1 VDANL
6 PVYIAADAVDHLVQ
20 FCHEHQ
26 MRHFMLVADQNTYR
40 VLGRR
45 VEETLRGEG
54 FDVKS
59 VVLTG
64 EEIIPDE
71 YFIMQVL
78 LKADRVER
86 VYIAVGSGVITDITR
101 FASHRTRTVFISV
114 PTAPSVDGFTSV
126 GAPLVIGHW
135 KQTVPA
141 HPPVAVFGDET
152 TLRQAP
158 RPMIAAGFGDMLGK
172 YTSLADWKMGNILWD
187 EPYNEEVAQRGY
199 RALHNCSSHAA
210 EIGRAEPEGICLQM
224 FGLAETGLCMVAVDS
239 SRPAGGSEHHISH
252 FLEMKLMREGRKPIF
267 HGAKV
272 GVACTMVARHY
283 EQIRRMSREDVAARL
298 AGIPI
303 PTREAEVAD
312 IRAGLGP
319 LAEQAIVEQAPFLN
333 LGQAG
338 HARLRQRILDRWDEV
353 QAVAAT
359 VPSEAELKS
368 WLAAAGGPT
377 DTRTLG
383 LGDEEVAQAWQYAHW
398 LRNRFTAIKLA
409 YLLKLA

>member
-6 PVYIAADAVDHLVQ
+6 PVYIATDAVEHLLQ
-20 FCHEHQ
+20 FCHERQ
-26 MRHFMLVADQNTYR
+26 MSHFMLVADQNTYPI
-40 VLGRR
+40 LGHR
-45 VEETLRGEG
+45 VEEALRGEG

-64 EEIIPDE
+64 KEIEPNE
-71 YFIMQVL
+71 YYIMQVL

-86 VYIAVGSGVITDITR
+86 VYVAVGSGVITDITR

-126 GAPLVIGHW
+126 GAPLVIGNW

-158 RPMIAAGFGDMLGK
+158 RPMIASGFGDMLGK
-172 YTSLADWKMGNILWD
+172 YTSLADWKIGSILWD
-187 EPYNEEVAQRGY
+187 EPYDEEIAQRAY
-199 RALHNCSSHAA
+199 RALYSCSDNA
-210 EIGRAEPEGICLQM
+210 ESIGHAEPEGICAQM
-224 FGLAETGLCMVAVDS
+224 WGLAETGLCMVIVES

-252 FLEMKLMREGRKPIF
+252 FLEMKLMREGRKAIF

-283 EQIRRMSREDVAARL
+283 EQFRRLSRRDVADRL
-298 AGIPI
+298 AAIPV
-303 PTREAEVAD
+303 PTREEEIAT
-312 IRAGLGP
+312 IRRGLGE

-333 LGQAG
+333 LGPAGQAS
-338 HARLRQRILDRWDEV
+338 LRQRIVDRWDEV
-353 QAVAAT
+353 QAAAAK
-359 VPSEAELKS
+359 VPEEAQLKA
-368 WLAAAGGPT
+368 WLATAGGPT

-383 LGDEEVAQAWQYAHW
+383 LGDEEVAQAWHYAHW

-409 YLLKLA
+409 YFLNLA